1 MATVSWGEGR
11 DGPFSGILSG
21 WKAVVQDIHCWVSIS
36 FTTTYRRPLEMFNF
50 QMLRVL
56 ALGLALGIWR
66 KLGEHV
72 VGMKQDKREGEEEI
86 RVKTEQR

>member
-1 MATVSWGEGR
+1 
-11 DGPFSGILSG
+11 
-21 WKAVVQDIHCWVSIS
+21 
-36 FTTTYRRPLEMFNF
+36 
-50 QMLRVL
+50 MLRVL